1 MLNSQQAA
9 GTQPIIKTS
18 GYSWYVLAILVV
30 VYVMNF
36 VDRQI
41 LSILANDIK
50 ADLGITD
57 AHLGFLYGTAF
68 GVFYALFGIPLGKLA
83 DSWNRTRLLSAG
95 LALWSLMTAASGF
108 AKDGTQMT
116 VARFGVGIGEA
127 AASPTAYSLISDWF
141 PKEKRATALSIY
153 ASGLYIGGGLS
164 LFLGSEISNWWNTTY
179 PVDAPMGLRGWQAA
193 FVAVG
198 IPGVLLALLVA
209 SLREPVRGQ
218 SEGITTPE
226 IARPFQEFMQ
236 QLLNVIPPFTLIG
249 AARRGSSAL
258 LTNLLFAAGVA
269 GIAYSLIVFTGNST
283 TSWLQWG
290 AVGTG
295 VYAVYSWATS
305 LRRNDPPAFHLIWGT
320 PAFLTTT
327 IGYGLLAFTAYA
339 VSFFAAPYAERVLGA
354 AKSDVAIWVG
364 APGALAGFLGVIIG
378 GRVADKLRETNP
390 AGRLIVAIFG
400 GLAPI
405 IPFVIAFT
413 TSSLPLFYVLHFV
426 TGLFASA
433 ALGACAATTQDLVL
447 PRMRGIATA
456 TFFIGTT
463 LVGLSIGPYTA
474 GYISTVTGSL
484 STGMLSL
491 LAVAPVALTL
501 LVFSYRNVPKSA
513 ATVVERAQAAGE
525 RV

>member
-1 MLNSQQAA
+1 MNSLQAA

-18 GYSWYVLAILVV
+18 GYSWYVLSILVV

-50 ADLGITD
+50 ADLDITD

-141 PKEKRATALSIY
+141 PKERRATALSIY

-198 IPGVLLALLVA
+198 IPGVLLALWVA
-209 SLREPVRGQ
+209 TLREPVRGQ
-218 SEGITTPE
+218 SDGITTPTV
-226 IARPFQEFMQ
+226 ARPFQEFLQ

-249 AARRGSSAL
+249 AARRGSTAL
-258 LTNLLFAAGVA
+258 LTNVLFAAGVA
-269 GIAYSLIVFTGNST
+269 GIAYVLIDFTGGSI

-295 VYAVYSWATS
+295 AYAVYSWATS

-400 GLAPI
+400 GVAPI

-413 TSSLPLFYVLHFV
+413 TSSLPLFYLLHFV

-491 LAVAPVALTL
+491 LAVAPVALCL
-501 LVFSYRNVPKSA
+501 LIYSYRSVPKSA